1 MKPTSED
8 YKRLDDGL
16 AQIGMAE
23 LKQRVY
29 EQEQENTEP
38 LKTSEESDTGEIAR
52 LAQMP
57 TMDYDRCREEEAKRL
72 GVRVTTLDDE
82 VKKHRPRQESELETG
97 SNIFMEDPDPWP
109 DLVDGAALLG
119 ELETIIE
126 KYVKLPTG
134 GGVAVSLWTLFT
146 YVHDAFYCSPIAA
159 IQSPE
164 KRCGKSTLLN
174 NLLGN
179 LCHKAL
185 PTSNI
190 TPAALFRS
198 IDKWMPTL
206 LVDEADSFLKDN
218 EELRGILNSGHT
230 RSGAYVIRT
239 VGEEHEPRTFRTW
252 APTAI
257 ALIGTLPP
265 TLEDRSIV
273 IPMRRKMPDEKVE
286 RLRLD
291 RLDYFQEIVR
301 KCLKWSLDNLE
312 KLKAADPGIPSSLH
326 DRAADNWRPL
336 LAIAEL
342 AGAEWLQRAREAAE
356 TLSANIEDD
365 SARIQLLTDIY
376 SIFESEKVDRMT
388 SKDLVEKLVEKEDR
402 PWPEWNKGKAI
413 TVRQVAK
420 LLTPFKI
427 KPSVIRFGG
436 ITARGY
442 DLHAFQ
448 DAFSRYLSVTT
459 KQVNNINNLY
469 DISSVTEGGDVTDGK
484 SYNSLINN
492 NCYVVTDR
500 KVENGQGGEDPLFV
514 EDILDNEVSSVG
526 NIEGKD
532 SRRRTGSSAGADNR
546 SLF

>member
-239 VGEEHEPRTFRTW
+239 VGEEH
-252 APTAI
+252 
-257 ALIGTLPP
+257 
-265 TLEDRSIV
+265 
-273 IPMRRKMPDEKVE
+273 
-286 RLRLD
+286 
-291 RLDYFQEIVR
+291 
-301 KCLKWSLDNLE
+301 
-312 KLKAADPGIPSSLH
+312 
-326 DRAADNWRPL
+326 
-336 LAIAEL
+336 
-342 AGAEWLQRAREAAE
+342 
-356 TLSANIEDD
+356 
-365 SARIQLLTDIY
+365 
-376 SIFESEKVDRMT
+376 
-388 SKDLVEKLVEKEDR
+388 
-402 PWPEWNKGKAI
+402 
-413 TVRQVAK
+413 
-420 LLTPFKI
+420 
-427 KPSVIRFGG
+427 
-436 ITARGY
+436 
-442 DLHAFQ
+442 
-448 DAFSRYLSVTT
+448 
-459 KQVNNINNLY
+459 
-469 DISSVTEGGDVTDGK
+469 
-484 SYNSLINN
+484 
-492 NCYVVTDR
+492 
-500 KVENGQGGEDPLFV
+500 
-514 EDILDNEVSSVG
+514 
-526 NIEGKD
+526 
-532 SRRRTGSSAGADNR
+532 
-546 SLF
+546 